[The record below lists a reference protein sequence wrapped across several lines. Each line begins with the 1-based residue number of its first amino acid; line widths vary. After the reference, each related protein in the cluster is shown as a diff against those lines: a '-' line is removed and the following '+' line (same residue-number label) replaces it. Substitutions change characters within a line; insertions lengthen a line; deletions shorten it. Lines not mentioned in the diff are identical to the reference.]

1 MFARSV
7 EPDAMG
13 FRHVH
18 SHHGLAKR
26 FGIDE
31 AECRSLI
38 DAIDKRKLTVRTAP
52 SIVSVLASF
61 GWMILFGRGGD
72 ALEETAWDI
81 FGFFH
86 DAGFLGFMMALL
98 LGFGVAI
105 ALAVSSGVSLRR
117 FLLRKQFH
125 YDLFTP
131 ACFWCGY
138 LLKGL
143 EREGDFIQCPECGRR
158 SRVGRSPGAVLD
170 GK

>member
-1 MFARSV
+1 MRAK
-7 EPDAMG
+7 
-13 FRHVH
+13 HLH
-18 SHHGLAKR
+18 SHHVLAKR

-38 DAIDKRKLTVRTAP
+38 DAIDKRKRMSGAAP
-52 SIVSVLASF
+52 SIVGFLVFWA
-61 GWMILFGRGGD
+61 WMILFGRGGD

-105 ALAVSSGVSLRR
+105 TLAVVSGLALRR
-117 FLLRKQFH
+117 FLLWRQFRCH
-125 YDLFTP
+125 LFAP

-143 EREGDFIQCPECGRR
+143 ERDDSSIQCPECGRR
-158 SRVGRSPGAVLD
+158 SRIGR
-170 GK
+170 

>member
-1 MFARSV
+1 MA
-7 EPDAMG
+7 
-13 FRHVH
+13 FRRVL
-18 SHHGLAKR
+18 SHHGLAER
-26 FGIDE
+26 FDIDE

-38 DAIDKRKLTVRTAP
+38 DAINKRNWMVRNAP
-52 SIVSVLASF
+52 STVGGFAFF

-105 ALAVSSGVSLRR
+105 TLAVVSGLAVRR
-117 FLLRKQFH
+117 VLLRKQFRYH
-125 YDLFTP
+125 LFTP

-143 EREGDFIQCPECGRR
+143 ERDGRSIRCPECGRR
-158 SRVGRSPGAVLD
+158 SRIGRKVPAV
-170 GK
+170 

>member
-1 MFARSV
+1 
-7 EPDAMG
+7 MG
-13 FRHVH
+13 FNHLR

-52 SIVSVLASF
+52 SIASLLAGF

-105 ALAVSSGVSLRR
+105 ALAVSSGVSLWR
-117 FLLRKQFH
+117 FLLRRQFRYH
-125 YDLFTP
+125 LLTP

-138 LLKGL
+138 SLKGL
-143 EREGDFIQCPECGRR
+143 ERDGDFIRCPECGQR
-158 SRVGRSPGAVLD
+158 SRIGR
-170 GK
+170 

>member
-1 MFARSV
+1 MEFKHLR
-7 EPDAMG
+7 
-13 FRHVH
+13 

-38 DAIDKRKLTVRTAP
+38 DAIDNRRWMVRTAP

-61 GWMILFGRGGD
+61 GWMMLFGHGTD
-72 ALEETAWDI
+72 ALEETVWDI
-81 FGFFH
+81 LGFAN

-105 ALAVSSGVSLRR
+105 TLAVVSGLALRR
-117 FLLRKQFH
+117 YLLRRQFCFH
-125 YDLFTP
+125 LFAP

-143 EREGDFIQCPECGRR
+143 GRDGDFIQCPECGRR
-158 SRVGRSPGAVLD
+158 SRRKD
-170 GK
+170 G

>member
-1 MFARSV
+1 MSVRSV
-7 EPDAMG
+7 EPEAMG
-13 FRHVH
+13 SKHLR

-38 DAIDKRKLTVRTAP
+38 DAINKRQWMVRNLP
-52 SIVSVLASF
+52 SIVGGVAFL
-61 GWMILFGRGGD
+61 GWMILFGRSTD
-72 ALEETAWDI
+72 ALEGTAWDI
-81 FGFFH
+81 LGFAH

-105 ALAVSSGVSLRR
+105 ALAVVSGLAMRR
-117 FLLRKQFH
+117 FLLWRQFRCH
-125 YDLFTP
+125 LFAP

-143 EREGDFIQCPECGRR
+143 EPHDDFTQCPECGRR
-158 SRVGRSPGAVLD
+158 SRVSG
-170 GK
+170 